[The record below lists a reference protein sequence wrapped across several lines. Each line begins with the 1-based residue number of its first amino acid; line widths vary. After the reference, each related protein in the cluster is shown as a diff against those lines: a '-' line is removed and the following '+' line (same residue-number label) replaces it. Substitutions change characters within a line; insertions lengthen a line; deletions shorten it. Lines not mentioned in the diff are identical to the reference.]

1 MNIFLKKIY
10 RGIQNMCD
18 TWAAEM
24 KTVFRDEGL
33 FLFAIVVPLLY
44 PLLYSWIYNNEV
56 ARDVPVV
63 VVDQSDSQLSRQFIR
78 QYDAS
83 PNVKVAY
90 HCNDMTEAR
99 DLVAKQ
105 SAYGILYFPSDFE
118 SNIMRME
125 QSHVGVYCDMSMML
139 TYKAVYS
146 TATAVSQQL
155 NTSIQVKLSKNYTDR
170 EDEISSSPMEVE
182 EVQMFNTT
190 DGYGNFVLPP
200 VLVLILQQ
208 TLLLSIGLSAGTSR
222 ERKKQ
227 LGGQQNGGTLSYV
240 GGKSLCY
247 FMIFSVMAV
256 YICLVVPRLFHF
268 TTMVDIFELVPI
280 LIPYLLACIFFG
292 LFFSRVVRYRENVI
306 LLVVFTSL
314 PLLFLSGVSWPQSA
328 IPMPWQVF
336 SWLFPSTFGIRA
348 FVRMSSM
355 DAILSDVVVEYRA
368 LWAQVAIYFIA
379 TCVMYKLIR
388 RK

>member
-1 MNIFLKKIY
+1 MNTFLKRIY
-10 RGIQNMCD
+10 RGVRDVCD
-18 TWAAEM
+18 AWVAEM
-24 KTVFRDEGL
+24 KTVFHDEGL
-33 FLFAIVVPLLY
+33 FLFAVIVPLLY

-56 ARDVPVV
+56 AREVPVAI
-63 VVDQSDSQLSRQFIR
+63 VDRSNSQLSRQFIR

-83 PNVKVAY
+83 PSVKVAY
-90 HCNDMTEAR
+90 HCNDMKEAQ
-99 DLVAKQ
+99 DLVGKQ
-105 SAYGILYFPSDFE
+105 LAYGILYFPSDFE

-125 QSHVGVYCDMSMML
+125 QSHIGVYCDMSMML

-146 TATAVSQQL
+146 TATAVSQEVNTGIQL
-155 NTSIQVKLSKNYTDR
+155 KLSQNYTDR
-170 EDEISSSPMEVE
+170 EDEIASSPMDVE
-182 EVQMFNTT
+182 GVQMFNTT

-200 VLVLILQQ
+200 VLMLILQQ
-208 TLLLSIGLSAGTSR
+208 TLLLSIGLAAGTAR
-222 ERKKQ
+222 EQDTKKRH
-227 LGGQQNGGTLSYV
+227 NRVLSYV
-240 GGKSLCY
+240 GGKTLCY
-247 FMIFSVMAV
+247 FMIFSIMAV

-268 TTMVDIFELVPI
+268 TTMVDIFELLPI